1 MKIGL
6 IAGSGQFPLI
16 FSKKAKSKG
25 FAVCAVAY
33 LNEADPGLAEHVDSI
48 EWVHL
53 GQIGRVIRFFRN
65 HGVSEAVMMGAIRKT
80 RMFSDVKPD
89 MKAISLITD
98 ILHTHDDNILR
109 AFARVLEKEG
119 IVIRESTFLLPDLLA
134 PKGCWTR
141 RKPSRSENS
150 DIALGWKLAK
160 ELGKSDIGQC
170 VVVAGGSVLAVEA
183 IDGTDETIIRGGKLS
198 KGTAVAVKVCK
209 PAQDFRFDIP
219 AVGVQTIDTMH
230 RSGVKVLAVEAGKTV
245 VFDREEMIALADR
258 LGISVTALGDGKNEQ
273 HETRVRGQESKQERQ
288 ISPAP
293 CSLPKIR
300 VGVVGVGYLGKFH
313 AEKYAQMPDVELA
326 GVADTD
332 FSKAEEVAERLGTKA
347 YQNYQ
352 ELIGKADAVSIV
364 VPTKY
369 HFGVS
374 KDFLENNTDVMIE
387 KPMTVSLEE
396 ADALIRLAESKGL
409 IVQVGHLERFNPA
422 VIALRDII
430 KKPMFIESHRLSL
443 YKDRGTDVSVVLDL
457 MIHDI
462 DIILNFVRSEIKH
475 IHASGVSVVSSHVDI
490 ANARLEFE
498 NGCVANVTASRISMK
513 NERKLRMFQK
523 DAYISVDFSS
533 REITA
538 VRMRAAEQGLHHA
551 ETIVIPDTE
560 QIPGMDISR
569 MFFTQGDALE
579 NELKSF
585 VNAVRKRET
594 SEVTGQMGRDA
605 LKIALNIIDQIK
617 AEYGHLS
624 F

>member
-538 VRMRAAEQGLHHA
+538 VRMRAAELHHT

-617 AEYGHLS
+617 AEYAHLS